1 MRFLKDLREKI
12 SIEPIFLETLTSF
25 LISPINPSASFNE
38 SSKAMSFSEPRTK
51 ISVERA
57 SASMTFFT
65 ITVADIEPIL
75 AGYPVLGSRI
85 R

>member
-1 MRFLKDLREKI
+1 MKDLREKF
-12 SIEPIFLETLTSF
+12 SIEPMFLETLASF
-25 LISPINPSASFNE
+25 LISTINPSASFNE
-38 SSKAMSFSEPRTK
+38 SIKAMFFSEPRAK
-51 ISVERA
+51 IAVEKA